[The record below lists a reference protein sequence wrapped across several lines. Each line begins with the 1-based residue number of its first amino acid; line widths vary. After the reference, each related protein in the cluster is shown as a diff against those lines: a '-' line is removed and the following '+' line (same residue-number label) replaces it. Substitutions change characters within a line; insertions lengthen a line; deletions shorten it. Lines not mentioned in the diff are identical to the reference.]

1 MEFTSLQQ
9 LYRKLIP
16 AFNVKKRLIMNSKYK
31 NITNENIWKYLRKN
45 VSSGEKIIIYHSA
58 GNMWILDYLKKH
70 KKAYVIE
77 EVEEEVN
84 IFGSDDDSDD
94 DI

>member
-31 NITNENIWKYLRKN
+31 NITNENIWKYLSETKWKN
-45 VSSGEKIIIYHSA
+45 SYNLSLPDMINDIITADLEDISKY
-58 GNMWILDYLKKH
+58 M
-70 KKAYVIE
+70 
-77 EVEEEVN
+77 EV
-84 IFGSDDDSDD
+84 
-94 DI
+94 